1 MLGGRVMIAMFVRG
15 YFFAIFSTAS
25 VSRIICAVSTPLQPK
40 VIMQLT
46 PCIAS
51 AHASYPFT
59 FSSKVNRSTASFD

>member
-1 MLGGRVMIAMFVRG
+1 
-15 YFFAIFSTAS
+15 
-25 VSRIICAVSTPLQPK
+25 VSTPLQPN

-59 FSSKVNRSTASFD
+59 FSSKVSRSTASFDWHQITPGHAPSAVKRTPRLSDS